1 MSGNT
6 GWLTLHEVLE
16 ETGLPYRDL
25 LVLVDQS
32 LVTTRSSGGAT
43 LYDLD
48 DVTRLVRARS

>member
-1 MSGNT
+1 VSGNT

-32 LVTTRSSGGAT
+32 LVTTRASGGAT

-48 DVTRLVRARS
+48 DVRRLVKARS

>member
-32 LVTTRSSGGAT
+32 LVTTRSSGRAT

-48 DVTRLVRARS
+48 DVTRLVTARS

>member
-32 LVTTRSSGGAT
+32 LVATRASGGAT